1 MTGKIADVEKGLE
14 RKLTLNDTI
23 KFHGC
28 VLKDKSMDET
38 EKVVEHLKMTQAVIN
53 RLGTNSFWVKSW
65 SMILIVAAMVLI
77 AKQNIQNSYFVLVLI
92 LPVLGFWI
100 LDGYFLWQERLF
112 RQVYG
117 EVRVQSNT
125 DFEMNP
131 MKHKNKPK
139 CSWLSAIFSPTLV
152 IFYIVEIV
160 FIIGVFVIIQL

>member
-1 MTGKIADVEKGLE
+1 MEG
-14 RKLTLNDTI
+14 
-23 KFHGC
+23 
-28 VLKDKSMDET
+28 T
-38 EKVVEHLKMTQAVIN
+38 EKVVEHLKMTQAIIN
-53 RLGTNSFWVKSW
+53 RLANNCVLVKGW
-65 SMILIVAAMVLI
+65 SMTIILAVMVLI
-77 AKQNIQNSYFVLVLI
+77 TKHEIQSPYFVPVFPI
-92 LPVLGFWI
+92 LPIWI

-117 EVRVQSNT
+117 EIRVQSDT

-160 FIIGVFVIIQL
+160 FIIGVFVIIHK